1 MIMNSLFNLIF
12 KFFTVIFEFIGL
24 VAGANPCQLYYDE
37 PEVPEEL
44 SKLYE

>member
-1 MIMNSLFNLIF
+1 MESLFNLF
-12 KFFTVIFEFIGL
+12 LKFFTMIFELIGF

-44 SKLYE
+44 TKIYE